1 MQLEWYS
8 SQPLWDG
15 ERCQYK
21 HIELQVEKEAIGY
34 RWSLYEGDSNY
45 LSELGFSSTLEFAK
59 ESAEQ
64 KLKKY
69 I

>member
-21 HIELQVEKEAIGY
+21 HIELQVAKEAIGY
-34 RWSLYEGDSNY
+34 RWSLYVGDSNY
-45 LSELGFSSTLEFAK
+45 LSEVGYSSSLQKAK
-59 ESAEQ
+59 ERAEAAL
-64 KLKKY
+64 KLY
-69 I
+69 V